1 MVNVTICV
9 DAGVKRACERIYGEL
24 GVDLSTAI
32 NVFLRKSIQAGG
44 FPFDVRLGECPASEP
59 ASAPSEL
66 VPDAHNFDAK
76 RDPNAGNVYQALE
89 DLLRHGSK
97 QESS

>member
-32 NVFLRKSIQAGG
+32 NVFLRKSIHAGG
-44 FPFDVRLGECPASEP
+44 FPFDVRLDERLTPAAAPGPSGLSQHAVS
-59 ASAPSEL
+59 ASGG
-66 VPDAHNFDAK
+66 D
-76 RDPNAGNVYQALE
+76 
-89 DLLRHGSK
+89 
-97 QESS
+97 